1 MNDCE
6 FEQFILDNGK
16 EILRFCRMT
25 CRNMDSGDELYQDT
39 MLKLLEKKNSLDPQQ
54 NIKSYALSTA
64 ILLWKNRRRK
74 YANRSRLIPTESID
88 YVEEH
93 ESIGSVASPEISVMH
108 EDQMTQVQQLVAN
121 LPEELRLPIYLF
133 YSADISVNEISKI
146 LCIPEGTVK
155 SRMRKARQILK
166 NKLEALG
173 YD

>member
-25 CRNMDSGDELYQDT
+25 CKNMDSGDELYQDT

-133 YSADISVNEISKI
+133 YSADMSVNEISKI

>member
-6 FEQFILDNGK
+6 FEQFIFDNGK

-39 MLKLLEKKNSLDPQQ
+39 MLKLLEKKNSLNPQQ

-88 YVEEH
+88 YVEEY

-133 YSADISVNEISKI
+133 YSADMSVNEISKI

-155 SRMRKARQILK
+155 SRMRKARQLLK

>member
-25 CRNMDSGDELYQDT
+25 CKNMDSGDELYQDT

-88 YVEEH
+88 YVEEY
-93 ESIGSVASPEISVMH
+93 ESIGSDASPEISVMH
-108 EDQMTQVQQLVAN
+108 EDQMSQVQQLVAA

-133 YSADISVNEISKI
+133 YSADMSVNEISKI

-166 NKLEALG
+166 IKLEALG

>member
-133 YSADISVNEISKI
+133 YSADMSVNEISKI

-155 SRMRKARQILK
+155 SRMRKARQLLK